1 MFTGFAF
8 SLIAKALWSAAI
20 VIALTW
26 LAERVSPRVAGIVA
40 GAPQN
45 AVLVYFFVG
54 RDMGIP
60 FAVASAPHGVAS
72 FTATIAFVLAYY
84 GAAARAARH
93 TALWG
98 CAAGLAAF
106 WLVALA
112 LAALPLTFA
121 TAALATGCTIALAV
135 RLFRGAAPA
144 PALRPVRYTAGLLAL
159 RGSAAAITIAFTV
172 TVAEYLG
179 PRWAG
184 LMAGF
189 PATLLPTLLIIH
201 LTHGRASALTLL
213 RHFPVGVVS
222 VAIYVASV
230 AVTFPLLGITAGT
243 AAALAV
249 STLYLIAIGFAGAQN
264 RSRYRANTKPSAR

>member
-1 MFTGFAF
+1 VLTPFAL
-8 SLIAKALWSAAI
+8 SLLAKALWSAAI

-26 LAERVSPRVAGIVA
+26 LAERVSTRLAGIIA

-60 FAVASAPHGVAS
+60 FAVASVPHGVAS

-84 GAAARAARH
+84 GAASRAVHR

-98 CAAGLAAF
+98 TLGGMAAF
-106 WLVALA
+106 WTVAWA
-112 LAALPLTFA
+112 LSVVPFIFVPAALV
-121 TAALATGCTIALAV
+121 TGCAIGLAIW
-135 RLFRGAAPA
+135 LFRHAGSAPIA
-144 PALRPVRYTAGLLAL
+144 RPVRYTPQLLLL
-159 RGSAAAITIAFTV
+159 RGSAAAVTIVFAV
-172 TVAEYLG
+172 TLAEFLG

-201 LTHGRASALTLL
+201 LTYGRASALAVL
-213 RHFPVGVVS
+213 RTFPLGVVS
-222 VAIYVASV
+222 VAIFVAAV
-230 AVTFPLLGITAGT
+230 AVFFPVFGVPAGT
-243 AAALAV
+243 AAALGV
-249 STLYLIAIGFAGAQN
+249 SLLYLAAVGLAQ
-264 RSRYRANTKPSAR
+264 SAKRR

>member
-1 MFTGFAF
+1 LLSPFEL
-8 SLIAKALWSAAI
+8 SLLAKALWSAVL

-26 LAERVSPRVAGIVA
+26 LAERVSSRVAGIVA

-54 RDMGIP
+54 HDMGIP
-60 FAVASAPHGVAS
+60 FAVASAPHGISS
-72 FTATIAFVLAYY
+72 FTATIAFVLAYHA
-84 GAAARAARH
+84 AAARTARH

-98 CAAGLAAF
+98 TLAGLAAF
-106 WLVALA
+106 WVVAVALA
-112 LAALPLTFA
+112 AIPFTFA
-121 TAALATGCTIALAV
+121 SATLVTGCSIALAV
-135 RLFRGAAPA
+135 RLFRGGAPA
-144 PALRPVRYTAGLLAL
+144 PALRPVRYTAELLVL
-159 RGSAAAITIAFTV
+159 RGSAAAVTIAFTV
-172 TVAEYLG
+172 TLAEFLG

-201 LTHGRASALTLL
+201 LTHGRASALAVL
-213 RHFPVGVVS
+213 RHFPLGVVS

-230 AVTFPLLGITAGT
+230 AVAFPLLGIYAGT

-249 STLYLIAIGFAGAQN
+249 SVLYLICVGIAGRRVGAA
-264 RSRYRANTKPSAR
+264 RGSAHPTC

>member
-1 MFTGFAF
+1 MSSPFEL
-8 SLIAKALWSAAI
+8 SLLAKALWSAAI

-26 LAERVSPRVAGIVA
+26 LAERVSTRAAGIVA

-60 FAVASAPHGVAS
+60 FAVESVPHGVAS

-84 GAAARAARH
+84 AAASRAARR

-98 CAAGLAAF
+98 TAAGLAAF
-106 WLVALA
+106 WLVAIA
-112 LAALPLTFA
+112 LSVIPFTFAPAALVTACAIAFA
-121 TAALATGCTIALAV
+121 I
-135 RLFRGAAPA
+135 RLFRHAGSAPIA
-144 PALRPVRYTAGLLAL
+144 RPVRYSARLLFL
-159 RGSAAAITIAFTV
+159 RGSAAAITIAFAV
-172 TVAEYLG
+172 TTAEFLG

-201 LTHGRASALTLL
+201 LTYGRASALAVL
-213 RHFPVGVVS
+213 RTFPLGVVS
-222 VAIYVASV
+222 VAIFVTGVAIF
-230 AVTFPLLGITAGT
+230 FPALGVPLGT

-249 STLYLIAIGFAGAQN
+249 SVVYLIAVGFAGA
-264 RSRYRANTKPSAR
+264 RRG

>member
-1 MFTGFAF
+1 MLTPFAL
-8 SLIAKALWSAAI
+8 SLLAKALWSAAL

-26 LAERVSPRVAGIVA
+26 LAERVSLRIAGIIA

-60 FAVASAPHGVAS
+60 FAVASVPHGISS
-72 FTATIAFVLAYY
+72 FTATVAFVLAYY
-84 GAAARAARH
+84 GAAARASRA
-93 TALWG
+93 TAPWG

-106 WLVALA
+106 WLVAWA
-112 LAALPLTFA
+112 LSAVPFTFVPAALLTA
-121 TAALATGCTIALAV
+121 CAIALAIW
-135 RLFRGAAPA
+135 LFRHAGPIPIA
-144 PALRPVRYTAGLLAL
+144 RPVRYTARLLFL
-159 RGSAAAITIAFTV
+159 RGSAAAATIVFAV
-172 TVAEYLG
+172 TLAEFLG

-201 LTHGRASALTLL
+201 LTHGRPSALAVL
-213 RHFPVGVVS
+213 RTFPLGVVS
-222 VAIYVASV
+222 VAIFVAGV
-230 AVTFPLLGITAGT
+230 GVFFPALGVPAGT

-249 STLYLIAIGFAGAQN
+249 SILYLSAVGFAGTR
-264 RSRYRANTKPSAR
+264 RSIKASDA